1 MLCGSD
7 FIRAALEEDLGFADI
22 TSEAIIPSSHRSQ
35 AILLAKE
42 KGVLAGS
49 DWFSAFFRFLDPEVE
64 IHWHKN
70 DSEEMLPGE
79 TVATL
84 KGQTKALLGAERTA
98 LNLLQNL
105 CGIATFTQKAVACLE
120 NSPIRLLDTRKTLP
134 LLRVFQKYAVKAG
147 GGTNHRFGLFDMF
160 LIKEN
165 HIRAAGSL
173 SEAITRCRSFAHHK
187 KIEVETTNLS
197 EVKEA
202 VAAAPDIIM
211 LDNMSDTQLMEAS
224 LYIREKSGIL
234 TEASGNMTLD
244 RLLALRH
251 HPLDFISMGSLI
263 HSAKALDLSFLLTN

>member
-1 MLCGSD
+1 MLCGND

-22 TSEAIIPSSHRSQ
+22 TSEAIIPPAHRSQ
-35 AILLAKE
+35 ASLIAKE
-42 KGVLAGS
+42 QGILAGAG
-49 DWFSAFFRFLDPEVE
+49 WFSDFFRFLDPDLE
-64 IHWHKN
+64 IHWFKK
-70 DSEEMLPGE
+70 DSQEIQRGE

-84 KGQTKALLGAERTA
+84 HGRTRALLGAERSA

-120 NSPIRLLDTRKTLP
+120 NSPIRVLDTRKTLP
-134 LLRVFQKYAVKAG
+134 LLRQFQKYAVKAG

-165 HIRAAGSL
+165 HIRSAGSL
-173 SEAITRCRSFAHHK
+173 SEAILLCRAFAHHK

-211 LDNMSDTQLMEAS
+211 LDNMNDKEILEAA
-224 LYIREKSGIL
+224 LYIRDKSSIL
-234 TEASGNMTLD
+234 IEASGNMTLE
-244 RLLALRH
+244 RLRGLRN

-263 HSAKALDLSFLLTN
+263 HSAKALDLSFLITN